1 MMRVDYLATMSKSA
15 ARKRLSE
22 ASTKVAKVYLEGSYT
37 ILSVADRAKL
47 VKINEDLSRL
57 IIKLR

>member
-1 MMRVDYLATMSKSA
+1 MARMSKSQ

-47 VKINEDLSRL
+47 VKINEDLSKL
-57 IIKLR
+57 ITKLR